1 MNYFFNFLRI
11 DPINQLNLRSGTS
24 PDQWWQLFDPK
35 TKKFYYFNPHENKT
49 TWHRPTGGGPTS
61 PGNISLV
68 KSENGSNGHNKE
80 NNRGGPIIIP
90 LASKLIERINSN
102 IGVMK
107 RSKRFL
113 KVMKKKL
120 DSDLSYDLNDL
131 SIISELTERLFNIQ
145 DILLEDEEPCSM
157 LDLSSLEISSQDL
170 QIASTSS
177 NSFTSLVSS
186 NSFQSLE
193 LEAKT
198 KRRLQPRT
206 NPNYVNVDFIDSKN
220 GSLIK
225 NTYVKLQDLT
235 NESTVS
241 SSSSSIVVEAKPRN
255 GKHCRKRSAT
265 LFTEPDHQLQNNPSF
280 TNLSQSILLLIS
292 LLNTTKKKNI
302 LKSKS
307 KTILTSSSTSMNTLC
322 SRGETK
328 VNTPNNGGTLLKQS
342 YLGDEKNSVSL
353 CSSSATLINENMNNI
368 NKIKAKGYGVD
379 SFTEASLSMRHVP
392 DSNSN
397 LITSKF

>member
-1 MNYFFNFLRI
+1 M
-11 DPINQLNLRSGTS
+11 NLRSGTS

-35 TKKFYYFNPHENKT
+35 TKKFYYFNPYENKT
-49 TWHRPTGGGPTS
+49 TWHRPTCTGPAS
-61 PGNISLV
+61 PGTNVHNMI
-68 KSENGSNGHNKE
+68 KSESTSSGNKE
-80 NNRGGPIIIP
+80 NSRGAPIVIP

-102 IGVMK
+102 IGLMK
-107 RSKRFL
+107 KSKRFL

-120 DSDLSYDLNDL
+120 DADLTYDLNDL

-157 LDLSSLEISSQDL
+157 LDLSGLEVSSQDL
-170 QIASTSS
+170 QIASNSS
-177 NSFTSLVSS
+177 NSFTSLISS

-193 LEAKT
+193 LETKT

-235 NESTVS
+235 NESSVS
-241 SSSSSIVVEAKPRN
+241 SSSSSVVVETKPRN

-265 LFTEPDHQLQNNPSF
+265 LFAETDQLQNNPSF

-292 LLNTTKKKNI
+292 LLNATKKKNI
-302 LKSKS
+302 VKNKSKNM
-307 KTILTSSSTSMNTLC
+307 LTASSTSMNTLC

-328 VNTPNNGGTLLKQS
+328 VISPNNGGTLLKQS
-342 YLGDEKNSVSL
+342 YMSEEKNGVSL
-353 CSSSATLINENMNNI
+353 CSSSATLINENMNNF

-379 SFTEASLSMRHVP
+379 SFTEGSLSMRHVS
-392 DSNSN
+392 DTNST
-397 LITSKF
+397 LITSKFYLKNY